1 MPCAVLSRCREKR
14 WHLGR
19 VLSQISPDKLA
30 FESDR
35 DALPN
40 DRQPG
45 SCLSPDSWRE
55 QDNSHPIRPGQN
67 YQRNP
72 LVSSTTRRQGQR
84 GCRPFPLHPQ
94 SPPDLLRF
102 ASDHLSRTISLDEA
116 EHFLHNH
123 HASVASLRLLF
134 TFTPE
139 RRSACLRNRC
149 SPSPEYPAETV
160 QALNEVKTPVWRRHL
175 CAPVHRCVRFL
186 RLPIFSSGLPI
197 VTTRKS
203 QIWVRFAV
211 TWRAVPSS

>member
-55 QDNSHPIRPGQN
+55 QANSHPIRPGQN

-84 GCRPFPLHPQ
+84 GCRPLSPHPQ

-139 RRSACLRNRC
+139 RRSASLRNRC
-149 SPSPEYPAETV
+149 SPSPEYPPRLRDSA
-160 QALNEVKTPVWRRHL
+160 P
-175 CAPVHRCVRFL
+175 APVDQR
-186 RLPIFSSGLPI
+186 SS
-197 VTTRKS
+197 
-203 QIWVRFAV
+203 
-211 TWRAVPSS
+211 WRAAWC

>member
-84 GCRPFPLHPQ
+84 GCRPPPPHPPNPPHPPPLALHPL
-94 SPPDLLRF
+94 PP
-102 ASDHLSRTISLDEA
+102 
-116 EHFLHNH
+116 
-123 HASVASLRLLF
+123 
-134 TFTPE
+134 P
-139 RRSACLRNRC
+139 
-149 SPSPEYPAETV
+149 
-160 QALNEVKTPVWRRHL
+160 
-175 CAPVHRCVRFL
+175 
-186 RLPIFSSGLPI
+186 
-197 VTTRKS
+197 
-203 QIWVRFAV
+203 
-211 TWRAVPSS
+211 